1 MIKYIIPLLIILII
15 LIFYLYSQIRF
26 VKIRRLEF
34 RSPKIRK
41 EKKILHLTDIHANPI
56 LDYKKVKESILK
68 EQPDIICITGD
79 IIKSDNE
86 EFKILDP
93 FFSFLRDSRIPVYY
107 IFGNHDIRN
116 RNRMNIYRHLEPY
129 HFRILK
135 DDTEILH
142 SNFMIIGYDHR
153 NRLAALYE
161 ESEKFILSLIHDPI
175 LFVRSREKSDL
186 VLSGHTHGGQVRF
199 PILGALYAPNQKIPP
214 KYNKGLYTTEKGSIY
229 VDSGL
234 GYSLL
239 PLRFLNPAQMTY
251 IYLKNE

>member
-1 MIKYIIPLLIILII
+1 MIKFIIPIFIIVLV
-15 LIFYLYSQIRF
+15 LYLYSQIRF
-26 VKIRRLEF
+26 IKIRKMEF
-34 RSPKIRK
+34 HSKKIMK
-41 EKKILHLTDIHANPI
+41 EKKILHLTDIHANPF
-56 LDYKKVKESILK
+56 LDYKKIENSILEEK
-68 EQPDIICITGD
+68 PDLICITGD

-129 HFRILK
+129 HFQILK
-135 DDTEILH
+135 DDKVIAASDL
-142 SNFMIIGYDHR
+142 IVIGYDHR
-153 NRLAALYE
+153 NRLAALCE

-175 LFVRSREKSDL
+175 LFVRSHEKSNL

-214 KYNKGLYTTEKGSIY
+214 KYNKGLYSTKRGSIY
-229 VDSGL
+229 IDSGL

-239 PLRFLNPAQMTY
+239 PLRFLNPVQMSY
-251 IYLKNE
+251 ILLKK